1 MLLSFVIG
9 LIILVIIVTHFAI
22 YSVQT
27 QSTRSSMR
35 THPKTRGGASLKV
48 LALLLSLI
56 SVMFFFLVSFF
67 LCILCLHKCYCVLLL
82 VLLSLLLL

>member
-9 LIILVIIVTHFAI
+9 LIILVVIVTPFAI

-27 QSTRSSMR
+27 QSTSSSMR
-35 THPKTRGGASLKV
+35 TYPKTRGGVNLKV

-56 SVMFFFLVSFF
+56 SVVFFFFVSFF

-82 VLLSLLLL
+82 V

>member
-9 LIILVIIVTHFAI
+9 LIILLVIVTHFAI

-27 QSTRSSMR
+27 QSTSSSMR

-48 LALLLSLI
+48 LALLLSTI
-56 SVMFFFLVSFF
+56 SVEFFFFFFFGFF
-67 LCILCLHKCYCVLLL
+67 LCILCLHKCFCVLLF
-82 VLLSLLLL
+82 V

>member
-1 MLLSFVIG
+1 MLLCFVIG
-9 LIILVIIVTHFAI
+9 LIILIVIVTPFAI

-27 QSTRSSMR
+27 QSISSSMR
-35 THPKTRGGASLKV
+35 THPKTRGGASVKV

-56 SVMFFFLVSFF
+56 SMVFFFFFVSFF

-82 VLLSLLLL
+82 V

>member
-9 LIILVIIVTHFAI
+9 LIILLVIVTHFAI

-27 QSTRSSMR
+27 QSTSSSMR

-48 LALLLSLI
+48 LALLLSTI
-56 SVMFFFLVSFF
+56 SVEFFFFF
-67 LCILCLHKCYCVLLL
+67 FFCFLLFILFLNKCFCVLLF
-82 VLLSLLLL
+82 V

>member
-9 LIILVIIVTHFAI
+9 LIILLVIVTHFAI

-27 QSTRSSMR
+27 QSTSSSMR

-48 LALLLSLI
+48 LALLLSTI
-56 SVMFFFLVSFF
+56 SVEFFFFF
-67 LCILCLHKCYCVLLL
+67 CFGFLLCLLCLHKCFCVLLF
-82 VLLSLLLL
+82 V